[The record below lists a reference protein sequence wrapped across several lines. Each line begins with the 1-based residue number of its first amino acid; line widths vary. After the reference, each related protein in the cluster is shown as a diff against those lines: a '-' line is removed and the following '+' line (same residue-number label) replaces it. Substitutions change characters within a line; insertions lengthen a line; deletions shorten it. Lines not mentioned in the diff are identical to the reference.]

1 MAGRVRKNHYK
12 LGQTIVFIW
21 SGKRRMGVIEERR
34 PKNKKIFYNVRG
46 DDGKLYEGMYVDD
59 SEVAA
64 ILSYETRIVNE
75 SMEKKKLS
83 KIESK
88 TEETETEE
96 SVLEEFESLDDNF
109 EDS

>member
-21 SGKRRMGVIEERR
+21 SGKRRMGIIEERR

-46 DDGKLYEGMYVDD
+46 DDGKLYEGMHVDD

-83 KIESK
+83 K
-88 TEETETEE
+88 TEPE
-96 SVLEEFESLDDNF
+96 LEEFESLDDNF
-109 EDS
+109 EDN

>member
-46 DDGKLYEGMYVDD
+46 DDGKLYEGMHVDD

-83 KIESK
+83 K
-88 TEETETEE
+88 TEPE
-96 SVLEEFESLDDNF
+96 LEEFESLDDNF
-109 EDS
+109 EDN

>member
-1 MAGRVRKNHYK
+1 MAGRVKKNHYK

-21 SGKRRMGVIEERR
+21 SGKLRMGVIEERK

-46 DDGKLYEGMYVDD
+46 DDGKLYEGMHVDD

-83 KIESK
+83 K
-88 TEETETEE
+88 TEPE
-96 SVLEEFESLDDNF
+96 LEEFESLDDNF
-109 EDS
+109 EDN

>member
-83 KIESK
+83 K
-88 TEETETEE
+88 TEPE
-96 SVLEEFESLDDNF
+96 LEEFESLDDNF
-109 EDS
+109 EDN